1 MGGPSVDPSGS
12 AQPRGRAHLCSM
24 LRLPARFC
32 AYVHRTQMSYRP
44 TLYASLA
51 VVAALSVMASYYFDL
66 SEVMRTVAALPF
78 VGALFAALFQL
89 VRDHSSFERDR
100 IKQEREH
107 AFLVASTSHMSSVAF
122 DKHVEFCE
130 AYIEALQAL
139 LGRLFAEGPTE
150 KAWEYLKPLYDVRRT
165 YRLWVSS
172 SMAQQ
177 LDEFERMVGEMAG
190 ARSQWKSV
198 SDYKLGQIHHLD
210 RAYKLFAEVMDM
222 EKADRDGA
230 DGDAKKARGY
240 TLVFEHL
247 QSILGIETLTSL
259 RDKVLRDAVGQK

>member
-1 MGGPSVDPSGS
+1 
-12 AQPRGRAHLCSM
+12 
-24 LRLPARFC
+24 
-32 AYVHRTQMSYRP
+32 MSYRP
-44 TLYASLA
+44 TLYVSLA
-51 VVAALSVMASYYFDL
+51 LVAALSFAAAYYLDV
-66 SEVMRTVAALPF
+66 SELVRTVAALPF
-78 VGALFAALFQL
+78 VGALFAALFQVL
-89 VRDHSSFERDR
+89 RDHSSFERDR

-130 AYIEALQAL
+130 AYIKALQAL
-139 LGRLFAEGPTE
+139 LGKLFAEGPTE

-177 LDEFERMVGEMAG
+177 LDEFEKRVGEIA
-190 ARSQWKSV
+190 AALSQWKSA

-210 RAYKLFAEVMDM
+210 KAHKLFAEVMDM
-222 EKADRDGA
+222 EKADRNGPDA
-230 DGDAKKARGY
+230 DSKKAQGY

-247 QSILGIETLTSL
+247 QSILGIETLTNL
-259 RDKVLRDAVGQK
+259 RDKVLRDALERE